1 MVDLSAAKET
11 RHEDLGEMF
20 KSSRCSSLSVSAE
33 DSICRLQE
41 GWGQVMVVPAS
52 D

>member
-1 MVDLSAAKET
+1 MADLSAARET
-11 RHEDLGEMF
+11 RHEDLGDMF
-20 KSSRCSSLSVSAE
+20 KSSRCSTLSLSAE

-41 GWGQVMVVPAS
+41 EWGQVMVVPAS